1 MMTSMIF
8 REQLHKQ
15 IDELPDDIVQQIAN
29 FTLFITA
36 KKKIT
41 PSYVDWSDD
50 EWQEFSL
57 AQFFRDDE
65 EDEVLYTR
73 EDAIKVYH

>member
-1 MMTSMIF
+1 MTSMTF

-36 KKKIT
+36 RGKIT

-50 EWQEFSL
+50 EWQKFSL
-57 AQFFRDDE
+57 AQFFCED
-65 EDEVLYTR
+65 DEVLYTR
-73 EDAIKVYH
+73 EDAIKVYHQ